1 MMYNRLL
8 NGYLEK
14 KKKVRNTKK
23 SRKMQK
29 NYFEMSI

>member
-14 KKKVRNTKK
+14 KKKVRNIKK